1 MWYLIGFA
9 YLLVGISVFRYIK
22 EGGDKLFVA
31 LLWLFGWGLYIVF
44 GILIYLV
51 LPFVDLFK
59 DIKNKC
65 KTQH

>member
-31 LLWLFGWGLYIVF
+31 LLWLFGWGFYVVF
-44 GILIYLV
+44 GILIYLI

-59 DIKNKC
+59 YIKSKC